1 MVYFVLLSL
10 EIVVFFL
17 CCVLCSVGW
26 LVSWS
31 WFCGLVGGCFAVLS
45 ACGTFPFRESV
56 PQPLSRVEL
65 RCFVSLQGKS
75 EVFLCWLI
83 FSSEPL
89 VLYGS
94 GDF

>member
-1 MVYFVLLSL
+1 MFGDRCFLSVL
-10 EIVVFFL
+10 
-17 CCVLCSVGW
+17 
-26 LVSWS
+26 
-31 WFCGLVGGCFAVLS
+31 CGLVGGLELVLWVGWFCFAVLS

-83 FSSEPL
+83 FSSETL